1 MAIITTLLCCL
12 PLGIVSIVYASQ
24 VNSKWSMGDYQ
35 GAMASAESAKKWW
48 IASMA
53 VGVVVLVLY
62 VVLVVVL
69 GVTTFS
75 FNQSSFG
82 Q

>member
-35 GAMASAESAKKWW
+35 GAMASAESARKWW
-48 IASMA
+48 IAALAS
-53 VGVVVLVLY
+53 GLVVLVLY

-75 FNQSSFG
+75 FNQSSY
-82 Q
+82 